1 VAGDVKLH
9 LEEQYEPTFYIPYG
23 QLPYPKDA
31 TYTTYFFDMRWSNL
45 AVKTS
50 GDPMNVAAGVRREVL
65 TLDKDQPVEI
75 LPMDRVIAETIAP
88 KEFSASLITLFA
100 GIATL
105 LAAAGIYSV
114 ISYSVSRRTQEIG
127 IRMALGAQR
136 VDVTAMVLRHGLAV
150 VAAGVVIGL
159 VVTFAITN
167 LIRSQLYQV
176 SATDPVTY
184 VAVCVLLLLVA
195 VLACYVPARRASRV
209 DPMTALRHE

>member
-1 VAGDVKLH
+1 
-9 LEEQYEPTFYIPYG
+9 
-23 QLPYPKDA
+23 
-31 TYTTYFFDMRWSNL
+31 MRWSNL

-50 GDPMNVAAGVRREVL
+50 ADPMSIAAAVRREVL
-65 TLDKDQPVEI
+65 ALDKDQPVEI
-75 LPMDRVIAETIAP
+75 LSMDSVIAETMAP
-88 KEFSASLITLFA
+88 KEFSASLTAIFA

-136 VDVTAMVLRHGLAV
+136 GEVTAMVLRHGLVV
-150 VAAGVVIGL
+150 VAAGIVIGL
-159 VVTFAITN
+159 VVTFAIAN

-176 SATDPVTY
+176 SATDPLTY
-184 VAVCVLLLLVA
+184 VAVSLLLLGVA
-195 VLACYVPARRASRV
+195 MVACYVPARRASRV